1 MLELKLFGPPEIT
14 IDGAAPTGDLLTKDL
29 ALLYYLAVTGQPH
42 SRTSLAL
49 LLWGDLTDAA
59 ARGNLRK
66 ALATLRNSLGSLIN
80 TERDYVSLAQEQVQC
95 DVRAFE
101 QRALENVHAGNA
113 DQMKAA
119 IALYRGEFLSGFVVR
134 NAPDFD
140 IWLYHTQE
148 RLRGAA
154 VRILTELAQLHRQQN
169 ASADEIA
176 CLQHILTLEPWREE
190 THRQLMLT
198 LANAG
203 ARSAALRQYE
213 LCVASLAAELN
224 VEPGAET
231 TDLYL
236 QIRDGRFIATQP
248 TPLPVNVTPD
258 SRTGATLEPHLPAE
272 LTPIVGRDRELAELT
287 DLLTEPDCR
296 LVSIVGPGGIG
307 KTRLALALAHR
318 LQGEFSAV
326 ALASLASLQQARDI
340 PAVAAAAFGLSTPP
354 GSDPDAALQR
364 LRGRILLVLDNF
376 EHLLPDG
383 AGVLE
388 AMLSANPS
396 LVCIVTTREALV
408 APWEWR
414 YDVQELTYPLTIDDV
429 RLGDYGAVQ
438 LFLQLARRTRPR
450 YPLQRAELP
459 HVVRICQLVGGM
471 PLGIEFAAAQLGRLP
486 CELIA
491 NELAAGL
498 DRLEAAA
505 PQHLPARQRS
515 LQASFEA
522 SWRTLAPEEQRV
534 LAVLSILR
542 GEFTLEA
549 AQAIADATSVSLTRL
564 VDKSLI
570 RLASVDRYVL
580 HEVIRRLAE
589 QKLNATPGAA
599 EAAFVRYRDYYVNLA
614 QGTRREIF
622 LRLTNTPDLRGYFQ
636 SLRGHLHFIWQQTA
650 SQPGAV
656 AVENALN
663 AAEMRLRTFE
673 FGFINELPALQ
684 PSQTPEEQEAL
695 AVIVRQD
702 VELIRSLRE
711 ERSNAMPLEA
721 MARQDVAPL
730 DVIWLPE
737 MAAEVADLTGALA
750 EERAQLLPELVAS
763 CSVDGRF
770 LGMPHMLNIGVLY
783 YRRDLLE
790 RYGYSSPPR
799 TWAELEQM
807 AAEIQAQERAAGA
820 RDFWGYLWQGYCAEQ
835 LTCNALEWQHAEGGG
850 LILAAGGQVTVNNAQ
865 TVHALERARR
875 WIGSISP
882 SHMHMT
888 DELATEHAWRAGN
901 AAFMR
906 SWAVGHPLLEAP
918 EIGDLTGVTV
928 LPRGA
933 TGHAG
938 TLGIWPLTVRLNTHA
953 LADAVKL
960 IKETCALS
968 TQRAHALSK
977 HPIPP
982 ALRALYDDPAVQAHS
997 PLYREVLALVEH
1009 GGLAIRPALIA
1020 RARYPQVSNAYAAA
1034 VARILY
1040 EGADAAATLVDLE
1053 QTLHAIL
1060 DGGRES
1066 HQSPTPF
1073 HTLPAATATS

>member
-1 MLELKLFGPPEIT
+1 
-14 IDGAAPTGDLLTKDL
+14 
-29 ALLYYLAVTGQPH
+29 GQPH

-66 ALATLRNSLGSLIN
+66 ALATLRQSLGSLIS
-80 TERDYVSLAQEQVQC
+80 TERDYVSLALEQVHC

-101 QRALENVHAGNA
+101 QHAQESVHAGNA
-113 DQMKAA
+113 AQMNAA
-119 IALYRGEFLSGFVVR
+119 IALYRGDFLSGFVVR

-140 IWLYHTQE
+140 LWLYHTQE

-154 VRILTELAQLHRQQN
+154 VRILTELAQLHRQQG
-169 ASADEIA
+169 ASADELA

-203 ARSAALRQYE
+203 ERSAALRQYE
-213 LCVASLAAELN
+213 LCVASLAAELG

-231 TDLYL
+231 TGLYQ
-236 QIRDGRFIATQP
+236 QIRAGSFIATQP
-248 TPLPVNVTPD
+248 IPSPVSITASD
-258 SRTGATLEPHLPAE
+258 SRTGAPLEPHLPAE
-272 LTPIVGRDRELAELT
+272 LTPIVGRDQELTELT
-287 DLLTEPDCR
+287 DLLTKSDCR
-296 LVSIVGPGGIG
+296 LVSMVGPGGIG

-326 ALASLASLQQARDI
+326 ALASLASLEQARAI
-340 PAVAAAAFGLSTPP
+340 PAVAAAAFGLIIPP
-354 GSDPDAALQR
+354 ESDPDAALQR
-364 LRGRILLVLDNF
+364 LHGRVLLVLDNF

-383 AGVLE
+383 AGVIE
-388 AMLSANPS
+388 AMLSANPG
-396 LVCIVTTREALV
+396 LVCVVTTREALSV
-408 APWEWR
+408 PWEWR
-414 YDVQELTYPLTIDDV
+414 YDVQELAYPLSLDDV

-450 YPLQRAELP
+450 YPLQRAEMP

-491 NELAAGL
+491 HELVAGL
-498 DRLEAAA
+498 DRLEAVA

-549 AQAIADATSVSLTRL
+549 AQAIADATSVSITRL

-570 RLASVDRYVL
+570 RLASVDRYAL

-589 QKLNATPGAA
+589 QKLTATPGAA
-599 EAAFVRYRDYYVNLA
+599 QAAFVRYRDYYATLA

-636 SLRGHLHFIWQQTA
+636 SLRGHLHHIWQQTA
-650 SQPGAV
+650 SQPDAV
-656 AVENALN
+656 AIENALN

-673 FGFINELPALQ
+673 FGFIHDWPALQ
-684 PSQTPEEQEAL
+684 PPQTPEEQEAP
-695 AVIVRQD
+695 AVRQD
-702 VELIRSLRE
+702 VELIHSLGE
-711 ERSNAMPLEA
+711 EQSNATPLEA
-721 MARQDVAPL
+721 MARQDVVPL

-750 EERAQLLPELVAS
+750 EERAQLLPKLVAS

-790 RYGYSSPPR
+790 RYGYGGPPR

-820 RDFWGYLWQGYCAEQ
+820 RDFWGYLWQGYCAEH

-850 LILAAGGQVTVNNAQ
+850 LILAAGGQATVNNAQ
-865 TVHALERARR
+865 TIRALERARR
-875 WIGSISP
+875 WIGAISP
-882 SHMHMT
+882 PHVRMT
-888 DELATEHAWRAGN
+888 DELATEQAWRAGK

-906 SWAVGHPLLEAP
+906 LWSIGHPILETP
-918 EIGDLTGVTV
+918 GIGDLTGVTV

-933 TGHAG
+933 ACHAG

-953 LADAVKL
+953 LTDAVRL
-960 IKETCALS
+960 IRETCSLS
-968 TQRAHALSK
+968 AQRAHALSK

-982 ALRALYDDPAVQAHS
+982 ALRALYDDPTVQAHS
-997 PLYREVLALVEH
+997 PLYREVLTLVEH
-1009 GGLAIRPALIA
+1009 DGLAIRPAQIA
-1020 RARYPQVSNAYAAA
+1020 RARYPQVSNAYATA
-1034 VARILY
+1034 VAHILY
-1040 EGADAAATLVDLE
+1040 EGADAAATLANLE
-1053 QTLHAIL
+1053 QTLHAL
-1060 DGGRES
+1060 LNGGER
-1066 HQSPTPF
+1066 
-1073 HTLPAATATS
+1073 